1 MGIIDI
7 TNVTR
12 HSLLNYQSALDA
24 TSRNIANVN
33 TEGYKRRR
41 VDLTKYSVGFS
52 RLNGGL
58 TENNVVRM
66 RQRFVEDQ
74 LYMENERMGQYAMDE
89 QILSRVEGIFGNT
102 DTNSLTDLFNQFWN
116 SWEDLANNP
125 ESQSQR
131 TIIRNKAVSIA
142 HWFNRIH
149 GDVKALKSQIRDEI
163 KDTVRQINQYLDQLA
178 DLNKAV
184 QLNQDNDLLDQRD
197 FVLDKLSNMMDID
210 IVEKSDQ
217 TVTISSKGQILVSG
231 NSAFYIETEVTTT
244 NGYTQVQIKRTEGN
258 KSLDIGTGSLGSQVV
273 NHNQRI
279 NGYLSDLNTLATSF
293 ASMVNSIH
301 SSGYDLS
308 GNTGTNFFKTGIMN
322 AGDFAVSEEIL
333 SDSSL
338 IASSSAIDDPG
349 NGTIAQ
355 AIADLRDNT
364 SMPGS
369 VTMGEFYTIIV
380 GQVGQD
386 VQNAEFSKTN
396 QTKVIQSL
404 KNQMEATSGV
414 SIDEEIT
421 NLIQFQV
428 GYQAAAKMVNAVDE
442 FARTILNMV

>member
-1 MGIIDI
+1 
-7 TNVTR
+7 
-12 HSLLNYQSALDA
+12 
-24 TSRNIANVN
+24 
-33 TEGYKRRR
+33 
-41 VDLTKYSVGFS
+41 
-52 RLNGGL
+52 
-58 TENNVVRM
+58 
-66 RQRFVEDQ
+66 
-74 LYMENERMGQYAMDE
+74 
-89 QILSRVEGIFGNT
+89 
-102 DTNSLTDLFNQFWN
+102 
-116 SWEDLANNP
+116 
-125 ESQSQR
+125 
-131 TIIRNKAVSIA
+131 
-142 HWFNRIH
+142 
-149 GDVKALKSQIRDEI
+149 
-163 KDTVRQINQYLDQLA
+163 
-178 DLNKAV
+178 
-184 QLNQDNDLLDQRD
+184 
-197 FVLDKLSNMMDID
+197 
-210 IVEKSDQ
+210 
-217 TVTISSKGQILVSG
+217 
-231 NSAFYIETEVTTT
+231 
-244 NGYTQVQIKRTEGN
+244 
-258 KSLDIGTGSLGSQVV
+258 V

-396 QTKVIQSL
+396 QTTVIQSL